1 MADFD
6 LRVVIRAIVDQALDA
21 FDRVA
26 RAEEQV
32 GDSAREAA
40 QGMQD
45 LARAEAQAGDNARA
59 AARDAEELA
68 RAEAQ
73 VDDSAREAAQGT
85 QDLGDGVASAGGIFE
100 RVKALALEFGKALVA
115 AFTIK
120 TIYDFLDGAL
130 RLNLAMDDLRDGLAD
145 VTGSAELAEQ
155 KFNELRDL
163 AENSPF
169 VVDELTA
176 AYTDLHN
183 YGLAPTREVMTTLTN
198 AAAKLEDSSRKLS
211 GMTDILGRAWAEGKL
226 SADALFKLVDM
237 GIPALELMARAT
249 GKSSEEILA
258 MAKQGQLGRESIAQL
273 TDELG
278 RFASGENEKALATI
292 GGRFDQLKEAWSR
305 FVDNLAGG
313 RTMAAIK
320 TVSGWIQNMVQAAAN
335 AIDWLD
341 VKINGASSLSQINSE
356 IDKLHANIAR
366 LESKPGRGD
375 VRHFDELD
383 SGTLDRYKAE
393 LKALEDKRAAILAAQ
408 AAEQKAFEAQKNAP
422 PVAEPETGRR
432 SPAAPRL
439 RAAPRTPAGPSEES
453 LSRAEMGRFDEG
465 LDAYRQAFERQ
476 NALREL
482 SKQDEKKY
490 WDDIIATYTGSSLTR
505 AELVKKSAELDVAII
520 REQAREKQ
528 ALLAES
534 IEAEQ
539 AAALDAVAVK
549 EQAAQQEFAL
559 GQISQAQLLTQQ
571 ENFEREKFD
580 IARRYLQQ
588 KRELIVDDRQA
599 YERSLNEE
607 KALLRKHAADLTD
620 IHNKMAIDHKESI
633 SKWFGPL
640 ESALDGAVNGLLQG
654 TQTTAQAL
662 QNTWNSLVVAY
673 IQALAKMALRRAAD
687 WTAELIGFRMKETT
701 KTAIKTQAETAQA
714 GAVAAN
720 QTAQA
725 GFVAAAESAKTGAVV
740 VGEATRGAA
749 ESAGA
754 KQSVLLVAW
763 RAMKNIAIYAL
774 EAAAGVYASVSSIP
788 YVGWI
793 LAPIAAAV
801 TFIAVMGYGAMV
813 SSSAGGEWQ
822 VSEDGKPYILH
833 KNETVLP
840 AHIATPLR
848 EMVEG
853 RRASPEQIV
862 TEKIAAGVKPLLGAS
877 AGSGYGLDEA
887 RVRGARPGNGAIVTA
902 DNVLQSMQAMQAGQT
917 RQAVTANFNVNA
929 IDTQSVRQFF
939 NAHGGEIVNTLNRQ
953 GRKFNFGGAK

>member
-1 MADFD
+1 MTDLN

-21 FDRVA
+21 FGRVA
-26 RAEEQV
+26 RAETQV
-32 GDSAREAA
+32 GDSARDAA
-40 QGMQD
+40 QDMED
-45 LARAEAQAGDNARA
+45 LARAEAQTGENARQ

-73 VDDSAREAAQGT
+73 VGDNASDAAQGT
-85 QDLGDGVASAGGIFE
+85 QEFGEGAASAGNIIG
-100 RVKALALEFGKALVA
+100 RVKEIALEFGKGLLA
-115 AFTIK
+115 AFTVK
-120 TIYDFLDGAL
+120 SIYNFLAGVIE
-130 RLNLAMDDLRDGLAD
+130 LNQAMDDLRDGLAD
-145 VTGSAELAEQ
+145 VTGSADLAEQ

-176 AYTDLHN
+176 AYIDLHN
-183 YGLAPTREVMTTLTN
+183 HGLNPTREIMTALAN
-198 AAAKLEDSSRKLS
+198 AAAKLEDPSRKLS
-211 GMTDILGRAWAEGKL
+211 GMTEILGRAWAEGSL
-226 SADALFKLVDM
+226 SADALFKLIDM
-237 GIPALELMARAT
+237 GIPALELMTRAT
-249 GKSSEEILA
+249 GKNSGEILV

-278 RFASGENEKALATI
+278 QFASGEKEQKLATI
-292 GGRFDQLKEAWSR
+292 SGRFDQLRETWSR

-313 RTMAAIK
+313 RTMAAIN
-320 TVSGWIQNMVQAAAN
+320 TVSGWIQDMVQGAAN

-341 VKINGASSLSQINSE
+341 VKINGASSLSQLNSE
-356 IDKLHANIAR
+356 INKLQANIFR

-375 VRHFDELD
+375 VRTLDELNPD
-383 SGTLDRYKAE
+383 ALAGYKAQ
-393 LKALEDKRAAILAAQ
+393 LKVLEEKRDSILRTQ
-408 AAEQKAFEAQKNAP
+408 EAEQKAFEASQKTTP
-422 PVAEPETGRR
+422 PVP
-432 SPAAPRL
+432 PAAP
-439 RAAPRTPAGPSEES
+439 AAPSATTARSASRSTARADNTTPNEMAGFE
-453 LSRAEMGRFDEG
+453 AG

-490 WDDIIATYTGSSLTR
+490 WDDILATYTGSSLTR

-607 KALLRKHAADLTD
+607 KALLRKHAADLTA
-620 IHNKMAIDHKESI
+620 IHNKMAVDNKEAI
-633 SKWFGPL
+633 SKWFGPI
-640 ESALDGAVNGLLQG
+640 ESAIDGAVNGLLQG
-654 TQTTAQAL
+654 TLTTSQAL
-662 QNTWNSLVVAY
+662 KNAWNSLVVSY

-687 WTAELIGFRMKETT
+687 WTAELIGFQLKETT

-714 GAVAAN
+714 GVVATN
-720 QTAQA
+720 QAAQV
-725 GFVAAAESAKTGAVV
+725 GFVATAETAKTGAVV
-740 VGEATRGAA
+740 VGEATRNAA
-749 ESAGA
+749 EAAAS

-763 RAMKNIAIYAL
+763 RAMMNIATYAA

-793 LAPIAAAV
+793 LAPIAAGV
-801 TFIAVMGYGAMV
+801 TFIAVMGYSAMV
-813 SSSAGGEWQ
+813 AAFAKGGEWQ

-833 KNETVLP
+833 KDETVLP

-848 EMVEG
+848 DMVEG

-862 TEKIAAGVKPLLGAS
+862 TEKIAAGVKPLLGAP
-877 AGSGYGLDEA
+877 AGAVYGIDEA
-887 RVRGARPGNGAIVTA
+887 RVRGSRPGNGAIVTA

-929 IDTQSVRQFF
+929 IDTQGVRQFF
-939 NAHGGEIVNTLNRQ
+939 NTHGGEIVNTLSRQ

>member
-1 MADFD
+1 MADFN

-21 FDRVA
+21 FNRVA
-26 RAEEQV
+26 HAETLV
-32 GDSAREAA
+32 GDSARDAA
-40 QGMQD
+40 QDMQD
-45 LARAEAQAGDNARA
+45 LARAEAQTGENARQ

-73 VDDSAREAAQGT
+73 VGDNASDAAQST
-85 QDLGDGVASAGGIFE
+85 QEFGEGAASAGNIIG
-100 RVKALALEFGKALVA
+100 RVKEMALEFGKGLLA
-115 AFTIK
+115 AFTVK
-120 TIYDFLDGAL
+120 SIYDFLASAIE
-130 RLNLAMDDLRDGLAD
+130 LNQAMDDLRDGLAD
-145 VTGSAELAEQ
+145 VTGSADLAEQ
-155 KFNELRDL
+155 KFNELREL

-169 VVDELTA
+169 AVDELTA
-176 AYTDLHN
+176 SYTDLHN
-183 YGLAPTREVMTTLTN
+183 HGLAPTREIMTSLTN

-226 SADALFKLVDM
+226 SADALFKLIDM
-237 GIPALELMARAT
+237 GIPALELMAQAS
-249 GKSSEEILA
+249 GKSSEEILS
-258 MAKQGQLGRESIAQL
+258 MAQQGKLGRESIAQL

-278 RFASGENEKALATI
+278 RFASGENENGLATI
-292 GGRFDQLKEAWSR
+292 AGRFDQLKETWSR

-313 RTMAAIK
+313 RTMAAVK
-320 TVSGWIQNMVQAAAN
+320 TVSGWIQGMVQAAAN

-356 IDKLHANIAR
+356 IDKLHSNITR

-383 SGTLDRYKAE
+383 SGALARYKAE

-408 AAEQKAFEAQKNAP
+408 AAEQKAFDTQKNAP
-422 PVAEPETGRR
+422 PVEKLETGGRA
-432 SPAAPRL
+432 PAAPRL
-439 RAAPRTPAGPSEES
+439 RAASRTPAGPSEES

-465 LDAYRQAFERQ
+465 LAAYRQAFERQ
-476 NALREL
+476 NALRNL
-482 SKQDEKKY
+482 SLQDEKKY
-490 WDDIIATYTGSSLTR
+490 WDDILTTYNGSSLTR
-505 AELVKKSAELDVAII
+505 AALVKKSAELDVQII

-539 AAALDAVAVK
+539 AAALDAVAAK

-559 GQISQAQLLTQQ
+559 EQISQAQLLARQ
-571 ENFEREKFD
+571 EAFEREKFD
-580 IARRYLQQ
+580 IARRYLLQ
-588 KRELIVDDRQA
+588 KRELIIDDRQA

-607 KALLRKHAADLTD
+607 KALLRKHAADLTA
-620 IHNKMAIDHKESI
+620 IHNKMAVDNKESI
-633 SKWFGPL
+633 GKWFGPI
-640 ESALDGAVNGLLQG
+640 ESALDGVMQGMLQG
-654 TQTTAQAL
+654 TLTTSQAL
-662 QNTWNSLVVAY
+662 QNAWNSLVASY
-673 IQALAKMALRRAAD
+673 IQSLAKMALRRAAD
-687 WTAELIGFRMKETT
+687 FTAELIGFRLKETA

-725 GFVAAAESAKTGAVV
+725 GFVATAESAKTGAVL

-749 ESAGA
+749 EAAGA

-763 RAMKNIAIYAL
+763 RALKNIAIYAL
-774 EAAAGVYASVSSIP
+774 EAAASVYASVSSIP

-801 TFIAVMGYGAMV
+801 TFIAVMGLGAMV

-862 TEKIAAGVKPLLGAS
+862 TEKIAAGVKPLLGAA
-877 AGSGYGLDEA
+877 AGAAYGIDGA
-887 RVRGARPGNGAIVTA
+887 RVRGARPGNGAMVTA

-917 RQAVTANFNVNA
+917 RQAVTANFHVNA

-939 NAHGGEIVNTLNRQ
+939 NTHGGEIVNTLSRQ